1 MKQTLWSVAL
11 AATLALA
18 AVSTP
23 AAQPGTGQAPST
35 GLQGPAA
42 NAGRPSRPLPDP
54 RTLPDGTRIVSDDN
68 AEATRE
74 KLRVILRQ
82 HSPSL
87 ADVLRLDPS
96 LLSNDAYLAPYP
108 DLAGFLAQ
116 HPEVAHNPGFFV
128 GASRNEWNQQSEPH
142 QAAAR
147 AIDNMFGYLMVFS
160 GLATLMGLIG
170 WALKTLVDHRR
181 WLRQSKVQTE
191 AHTKVLDRLSSNE
204 DLMAYI
210 QTPAGRRFLE
220 SAPIPME
227 GARSFGAPIGRI
239 LFAAQAGTVVT
250 FLGAGILYVSGR
262 LVTNPNINDAAP
274 FLFVVGIVAI
284 AIGVGLFVSSGIA
297 YVLSKHLGLLEG
309 PSSSHA

>member
-1 MKQTLWSVAL
+1 MKQTVWSVAFAAALSL
-11 AATLALA
+11 AAA
-18 AVSTP
+18 STV
-23 AAQPGTGQAPST
+23 AAQPGAGQGPSS
-35 GLQGPAA
+35 GLHGPAA
-42 NAGRPSRPLPDP
+42 NGGQPQVRDVAPAGIES
-54 RTLPDGTRIVSDDN
+54 GDD
-68 AEATRE
+68 AQQTRE
-74 KLRVILRQ
+74 NLRNILRR

-96 LLSNDAYLAPYP
+96 LLSSDAYLAPYP
-108 DLAGFLAQ
+108 DLARFLAA
-116 HPEVAHNPGFFV
+116 HPEVIRNSGYFV
-128 GASRNEWNQQSEPH
+128 GPSRNEWNQQSEPH
-142 QAAAR
+142 QATAR
-147 AIDNMFGYLMVFS
+147 AVEMMFAYLMVFS
-160 GLATLMGLIG
+160 GLATFMGLIA

-181 WLRQSKVQTE
+181 WLRQSTVQTE

-239 LFAAQAGTVVT
+239 LFSAQAGTVVT
-250 FLGAGILYVSGR
+250 FLGMGLLYVSAR
-262 LVTNPNINDAAP
+262 LAANPNINDAAP
-274 FLFVVGIVAI
+274 FLFVVGIVAT

-297 YVLSKHLGLLEG
+297 YMLSKHLGLLEG